1 MMTRL
6 SAKPVLTA
14 AAIVMAAML
23 VSACGLKGPLE
34 PPGGKVSSEQGEG
47 KSSEAADPGSNS
59 GVKPKPHEG
68 FILDPLLR

>member
-1 MMTRL
+1 MTRL

-34 PPGGKVSSEQGEG
+34 PPGGKVATEQGEG

-59 GVKPKPHEG
+59 AAPKKAHEP
-68 FILDPLLR
+68 FVLDGLLR